1 MKLLVYAAG
10 IIGISLFLALV
21 LRSDVP
27 GMLAIAMRGGLPLL
41 WLIPFRALFF
51 LLYAGGWAM
60 LLRRYDVERRAG
72 IGYLFWVTTVREAID
87 RLLPVAS
94 VGGAVA
100 GVRLLGW
107 RGIAAAPASATVIVE
122 VILNLIASWLFAV
135 LGVALLGHFDGGSE
149 NYHHIALALML
160 SLPVPIVLTLMLG
173 SGAVFSRL
181 ERILAGVVG
190 ISVSAAGAEALDQ
203 ALRSSLRLERPL
215 LSALALQVLALISG
229 SFEIWFALRLF
240 GHPVG
245 LGAAL
250 MLESMVQA
258 FRNVAFMVPASLGV
272 QETVLVVFGHS
283 LGIGTEMAIAVSLVK
298 RLREVLWGVGSL
310 LSWQWME
317 GRRLRLPVQNMS

>member
-1 MKLLVYAAG
+1 LKLLVYAAG
-10 IIGISLFLALV
+10 VVGISLFLALV
-21 LRSDVP
+21 LRADVP
-27 GMLAIAMRGGLPLL
+27 DMLAIAMRGGLPLL
-41 WLIPFRALFF
+41 WLIPFRGLFF
-51 LLYAGGWAM
+51 LLYAAGWAM
-60 LLRRYDVERRAG
+60 LLRQYDVERRAG

-100 GVRLLGW
+100 GVRLVGW

-135 LGVALLGHFDGGSE
+135 LGVALLGQFDGASE
-149 NYHHIALALML
+149 HYHRVALALML
-160 SLPVPIVLTLMLG
+160 SLPVPLVLTVMLG
-173 SGAVFSRL
+173 SGATFSRL

-190 ISVSAAGAEALDQ
+190 IPLSAAGAEALDR

-215 LSALALQVLALISG
+215 LSAAVLQLLAILSG

-245 LGAAL
+245 VGAAV

-317 GRRLRLPVQNMS
+317 GRRLRVPLQNVS

>member
-1 MKLLVYAAG
+1 
-10 IIGISLFLALV
+10 
-21 LRSDVP
+21 
-27 GMLAIAMRGGLPLL
+27 
-41 WLIPFRALFF
+41 
-51 LLYAGGWAM
+51 
-60 LLRRYDVERRAG
+60 
-72 IGYLFWVTTVREAID
+72 
-87 RLLPVAS
+87 
-94 VGGAVA
+94 VA
-100 GVRLLGW
+100 GVRLVGW

-135 LGVALLGHFDGGSE
+135 LGVALLGQFDGASE
-149 NYHHIALALML
+149 HYHRVALALML
-160 SLPVPIVLTLMLG
+160 SLPVPLVLTVMLG
-173 SGAVFSRL
+173 SGATFSRL

-190 ISVSAAGAEALDQ
+190 IPLSAAGAEALDR

-215 LSALALQVLALISG
+215 LSAAVLQLLAILSG

-245 LGAAL
+245 VGAAV

-317 GRRLRLPVQNMS
+317 GRRLRVPLQNVS